1 MKYKGTRQL
10 LTGIL
15 AVMLT
20 IPVIVGL
27 ASPIRTQAAS
37 KVGVQYRFADGAE
50 HEAKNRVGIRSVVID
65 GNILTFM
72 MAARRGAPIR
82 QISLLFYR
90 LFYRVGRIW
99 LMEAT
104 VCLASGL
111 LLQSR
116 FMERIAIIQQE

>member
-50 HEAKNRVGIRSVVID
+50 QEAKNRVGIRSVVID
-65 GNILTFM
+65 GKTYFDIHDGSKT
-72 MAARRGAPIR
+72 
-82 QISLLFYR
+82 
-90 LFYRVGRIW
+90 GRT
-99 LMEAT
+99 ESDKSACFFT
-104 VCLASGL
+104 G
-111 LLQSR
+111 R
-116 FMERIAIIQQE
+116 FTEWEGYG

>member
-15 AVMLT
+15 TVMLT
-20 IPVIVGL
+20 IPVVVGL

-50 HEAKNRVGIRSVVID
+50 HEAKNRVGIRSV
-65 GNILTFM
+65 
-72 MAARRGAPIR
+72 RRGAPIR
-82 QISLLFYR
+82 PISLLFYR

-111 LLQSR
+111 LLQNR

>member
-20 IPVIVGL
+20 IPVVVGL

-65 GNILTFM
+65 GKT
-72 MAARRGAPIR
+72 ARRGAPIR
-82 QISLLFYR
+82 PISLLFYR

-111 LLQSR
+111 L
-116 FMERIAIIQQE
+116 

>member
-37 KVGVQYRFADGAE
+37 KVGVSTGLQMVRNMKQRTAWE
-50 HEAKNRVGIRSVVID
+50 
-65 GNILTFM
+65 
-72 MAARRGAPIR
+72 
-82 QISLLFYR
+82 
-90 LFYRVGRIW
+90 
-99 LMEAT
+99 
-104 VCLASGL
+104 SG
-111 LLQSR
+111 Q
-116 FMERIAIIQQE
+116 

>member
-1 MKYKGTRQL
+1 MKYRGTRQL

-15 AVMLT
+15 TVMLT
-20 IPVIVGL
+20 IPVVVGL

-65 GNILTFM
+65 GKTYFDIM

-82 QISLLFYR
+82 PISLLFYR

-111 LLQSR
+111 L
-116 FMERIAIIQQE
+116 

>member
-15 AVMLT
+15 TVMLT
-20 IPVIVGL
+20 IPVVVGL

-50 HEAKNRVGIRSVVID
+50 HEAKNRVGIRSVVIARH
-65 GNILTFM
+65 ILIFM

-82 QISLLFYR
+82 PISLLFYR

-111 LLQSR
+111 L
-116 FMERIAIIQQE
+116 

>member
-20 IPVIVGL
+20 IPVVVGL

-37 KVGVQYRFADGAE
+37 KVGVQYRFADGEE
-50 HEAKNRVGIRSVVID
+50 HEAKNRVMARH
-65 GNILTFM
+65 ILTFM

-111 LLQSR
+111 L
-116 FMERIAIIQQE
+116 